1 MTGDMNQYQ
10 NVQNYQLYQQIL
22 DEERKK
28 REEDSETRLVGGEFG
43 WRIST
48 PETREK
54 ERNEAFS
61 TRMSTIAKGLVKTQ
75 RKKIYRTNN
84 EPQPQIR
91 PKTAWENM
99 SQEDQEKI
107 TSTNLYNMFNRVQE
121 EERREQQPQKEEPA
135 FHVEGKGGKPLS
147 EDDPNYELYDDP
159 FAMQEPVVDDQGNII
174 MENQDL
180 LQEALVGQYQQERE
194 ETYEQIH
201 EPVKEIEEDG
211 INDIEQCL
219 ADGIPKD
226 LVTQDLALNYVNGYM
241 SEVEKAALSH
251 DQRRVIEAW
260 SKLNMAYETA
270 KDYIFM
276 RGEYGEYTKE
286 YLKELE
292 QQMDRLITFESRTGE
307 KLEYYSWEFIYGIL
321 ETAETA
327 MDYVS
332 AGIGWLNGKIGGQAV
347 KIFMG
352 DEEYDKFQ
360 KYWDKQL
367 EENLMDNWSRRQ
379 RDLNARNHSASAF
392 ERKVGEMVGAF
403 GGMLPI
409 SIVSA
414 INPVA
419 GAALSGL
426 NTAGK
431 TSRDAVEAGNGIGSS
446 LAYGLVA
453 GSVDFALNALSSTAF
468 QARGQGGWGEK
479 FISKVAH
486 TKGGDLALRTIAGT
500 LVDTGA
506 DTFSLLLQHNI
517 KKMYDP
523 NYKETLSDEE
533 VLKTIAVSLVVNGGM
548 RLGTNISKGNY
559 EVDADGM
566 LQPLDEA
573 KMMGQVVKGADEPKI
588 MEMEGDESEGLS
600 GIFKEV
606 EGNKTGVSIDNGD
619 IINDNDFGKYST
631 LIDDKVQVMPTQDL
645 DARTANSFMDQNY
658 RTVVTAEE
666 VTVYRTFGGKA
677 DAGGG
682 YATTSPAT
690 SRIDAKLDVALS
702 PQWGN
707 TRAYEAKI
715 VIPEDITLNIG
726 KVASQTIPGTG
737 TVLPG
742 GADQILLPLNW
753 PLEWITEIKTVS
765 FGR

>member
-28 REEDSETRLVGGEFG
+28 REEDSETRLVGGNFG

-61 TRMSTIAKGLVKTQ
+61 TRASTIAKGLLKTQ

-307 KLEYYSWEFIYGIL
+307 CLEYYAWECIYGL
-321 ETAETA
+321 CETVETGL
-327 MDYVS
+327 DYAISGITWLS
-332 AGIGWLNGKIGGQAV
+332 AHNGAPMLLAV
-347 KIFMG
+347 YG
-352 DEEYDKFQ
+352 EDAYQ
-360 KYWDKQL
+360 KHLDYWDKKA
-367 EENLMDNWSRRQ
+367 EEILTDNWSRRQ

-409 SIVSA
+409 SIASA

-479 FISKVAH
+479 LISKVAH

-533 VLKTIAVSLVVNGGM
+533 VLKTIVVSLVVNGGM

-573 KMMGQVVKGADEPKI
+573 KMMGQVAKGADEPKI

-606 EGNKTGVSIDNGD
+606 EVEKPGIGEADDFVEYYRVQGGTDGQKRSKDRIH
-619 IINDNDFGKYST
+619 INDDGTLAIADKEQILFVSKDREHAEYFLKNNREGGEMLTFKVPKWLDDFANEYAIPDLKYNINPKNQGKTVPRIVDPKTPGGGKY
-631 LIDDKVQVMPTQDL
+631 
-645 DARTANSFMDQNY
+645 
-658 RTVVTAEE
+658 
-666 VTVYRTFGGKA
+666 
-677 DAGGG
+677 G
-682 YATTSPAT
+682 YPAPW
-690 SRIDAKLDVALS
+690 I
-702 PQWGN
+702 
-707 TRAYEAKI
+707 
-715 VIPEDITLNIG
+715 
-726 KVASQTIPGTG
+726 
-737 TVLPG
+737 
-742 GADQILLPLNW
+742 
-753 PLEWITEIKTVS
+753 EWIEEYGYG
-765 FGR
+765 GRIL